1 MCWQQRTGVGDEFS
15 ALSAC
20 KRTRDEAADEAP
32 IGIAKATSSGIWRS
46 VGARD
51 DRSVAEIAKGYLARP
66 AGALLRVRGGTIG
79 RR

>member
-32 IGIAKATSSGIWRS
+32 IGNRESDKLGNLEISGCS
-46 VGARD
+46 
-51 DRSVAEIAKGYLARP
+51 
-66 AGALLRVRGGTIG
+66 
-79 RR
+79 